1 MQSSNTIHYY
11 SHPIA
16 MSLILTKVVTSC
28 IILCMFFVSLPCAAM
43 SKLLED
49 RATMPSV
56 IFLLDKSRS
65 IGKDLF
71 DSVKRLLAENL
82 KIIAGNDVQIGVVSF
97 SSNSS
102 VDVPLQLWNN
112 TLHKQI
118 SKIPYFGKG
127 SNIHLAIDAA
137 ISELE
142 PEGTRIIVLFSDGE
156 ATDPDAAKA
165 AANKAKEAGI
175 LIYTVGIG
183 EKRNWDELKKLSPLP
198 PRNDS
203 SASIENHLQ
212 DITKLI
218 ISKLES
224 GGKYY
229 RDKIMVANM
238 SIIII
243 SNKMFTNHRPKRE
256 KGIRKIKFRPRSKS
270 RSVTGLPVHKHRATN
285 PRQKSPLLQ
294 WGD

>member
-1 MQSSNTIHYY
+1 
-11 SHPIA
+11 
-16 MSLILTKVVTSC
+16 MSL
-28 IILCMFFVSLPCAAM
+28 PRAAM

-82 KIIAGNDVQIGVVSF
+82 KNIARNDIQIGVVSF
-97 SSNSS
+97 SSHSF
-102 VDVPLQLWNN
+102 VDVPLQPWNN
-112 TLHKQI
+112 TSHKQI
-118 SKIPYFGKG
+118 SKIPYIGKG

-137 ISELE
+137 TSELG

-183 EKRNWDELKKLSPLP
+183 KKRNWDELKKLSPLP
-198 PRNDS
+198 PRNYS
-203 SASIENHLQ
+203 SAFVENHLQ

-218 ISKLES
+218 ISRSES

-229 RDKIMVANM
+229 RDKIMVPNM
-238 SIIII
+238 S
-243 SNKMFTNHRPKRE
+243 
-256 KGIRKIKFRPRSKS
+256 
-270 RSVTGLPVHKHRATN
+270 L
-285 PRQKSPLLQ
+285 
-294 WGD
+294 